1 MVAHCLLLVIA
12 VTMGWPVDI
21 ADVTSAFLQGLG
33 LPRDEIPYIRA
44 PYGCPPIVLAYLA
57 WRLGSEFCGDMFEAT
72 KGIFGLS
79 DKNWSKSWD
88 SRNPKI
94 ISMLVFQTCRWSS
107 LRVSHSSCRW
117 CTSHRWSA
125 SDEARVGQTTK
136 SLGGCPKLW
145 YPKTALTPRFREP
158 FAPQQNR
165 DVGLWSGFRLFIS
178 L

>member
-88 SRNPKI
+88 SRNPK
-94 ISMLVFQTCRWSS
+94 SFHACFSNM
-107 LRVSHSSCRW
+107 
-117 CTSHRWSA
+117 
-125 SDEARVGQTTK
+125 
-136 SLGGCPKLW
+136 
-145 YPKTALTPRFREP
+145 
-158 FAPQQNR
+158 
-165 DVGLWSGFRLFIS
+165 
-178 L
+178 